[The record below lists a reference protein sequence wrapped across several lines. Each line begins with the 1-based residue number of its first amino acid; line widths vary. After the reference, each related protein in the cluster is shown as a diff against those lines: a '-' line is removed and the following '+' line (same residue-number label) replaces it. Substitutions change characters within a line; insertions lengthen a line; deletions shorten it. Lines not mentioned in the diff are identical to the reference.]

1 MFFFLDNQLL
11 ASSVGTFAPPHTCFQ
26 HLMPSKR
33 EKHWSFECYILCLGQ
48 KCNVQEQY
56 LKAYC
61 IYLITLVALNTIS
74 VDSQNALICHFCH
87 CTEITFQLCVNEQEL
102 LPFIIKQS
110 VIASQSREIK
120 QTRFILVQFANWT
133 NFKQC

>member
-26 HLMPSKR
+26 HLMPSER
-33 EKHWSFECYILCLGQ
+33 EKHWSVVCYTLCLER
-48 KCNVQEQY
+48 KCNVQEKY

-61 IYLITLVALNTIS
+61 ICLITLVALTTIS

-87 CTEITFQLCVNEQEL
+87 CTEIMFKLHVNESEPL
-102 LPFIIKQS
+102 LFITKYS
-110 VIASQSREIK
+110 VIASQSGEIE
-120 QTRFILVQFANWT
+120 QTRFILLQFANWP
-133 NFKQC
+133 NFKQR